1 MFKNIFVIVFCMTV
15 FVSCSPDQGAE
26 TPEVMGT
33 QVDVVPNLVPQDL
46 LDNPEQYVGQ
56 TVTLTGTV
64 QHVCEVTGKRM
75 FLSGQDNPEK
85 TFKVTAGRGIGEFP
99 IALNG
104 SDVTA
109 RGVVRVQKIDQ
120 AYLDNWE
127 TELNTGVKPEAAHQ
141 GHGSEGEE
149 HDSAE
154 EGARSQ
160 LNNMREAL
168 AKSGKDQLLFYSLE
182 ATDYSEKI

>member
-1 MFKNIFVIVFCMTV
+1 MFKKIIAIVFCMTL
-15 FVSCSPDQGAE
+15 FVSCSPSQVAE
-26 TPEVMGT
+26 APEGMET
-33 QVDVVPNLVPQDL
+33 QVDVVPNLVPRDL
-46 LDNPEQYVGQ
+46 LDNSEQYVGQ

-75 FLSGQDNPEK
+75 FLSGPDNPDK
-85 TFKVTAGRGIGEFP
+85 TFKVTAGRGIGEFSVE
-99 IALNG
+99 LNG
-104 SDVTA
+104 SDVAAT
-109 RGVVRVQKIDQ
+109 GVVKVQKIDQ

-127 TELNTGVKPEAAHQ
+127 TELSTGVKPEAAHQ

-182 ATDYSEKI
+182 ATEFSEKK

>member
-1 MFKNIFVIVFCMTV
+1 MIKRIVFVV
-15 FVSCSPDQGAE
+15 FVLLVLAACGGNQGAE
-26 TPEVMGT
+26 PQAGQEM
-33 QVDVVPNLVPQDL
+33 QAEALPSLVPQDL

-56 TVTLTGTV
+56 IVTLTGTV

-75 FLSGQDNPEK
+75 FLSGPDNPDK
-85 TFKVTAGRGIGEFP
+85 TFKVTAGRDIGEFP
-99 IALNG
+99 IELNG

-109 RGVVRVQKIDQ
+109 RGEVKVQKIDQ

-127 TELNTGVKPEAAHQ
+127 TELSTGVKPEAAHQ
-141 GHGSEGEE
+141 GHGSEGEDHE
-149 HDSAE
+149 SEE

-160 LNNMREAL
+160 LANMREAL

-182 ATDYSEKI
+182 ATEYTEKM